1 MTAKPF
7 PRPRPSLPQPV
18 RTVPSFPSVA
28 VKVAAAG
35 AAYRYF
41 ATSGE
46 RSWHGVITAPTREV
60 ALLDI
65 ITTIHAEIGAGRPVR
80 FLLTVPPHNRIW
92 QHRSEL
98 ATLGYLIE
106 RGTFQDQPL
115 LTAVAAGLDATAPA
129 DPPAAKIPG
138 VRPAL
143 TVATDGS
150 VRKSCTGIGW
160 LASNGRYG
168 LRGARHPVSAIGPQA
183 VLLAEL
189 GAIGDAVLSLSAH
202 PLTLISDSTKA
213 VAMVHQWMDGHDIL
227 PAGYPS
233 TGKPGPLV
241 AARHQ
246 IYTARGR
253 LSCRWAKGHRGEPL
267 NEGADALARLA
278 SRYVRG
284 DSGLTESDYH
294 HRAAGLAQGFSAAFD
309 RQLGA

>member
-1 MTAKPF
+1 
-7 PRPRPSLPQPV
+7 
-18 RTVPSFPSVA
+18 
-28 VKVAAAG
+28 VKVAAEG

-41 ATSGE
+41 ATTGE

-65 ITTIHAEIGAGRPVR
+65 IATIHAEIGGGRAMR

-92 QHRSEL
+92 QHRNEL
-98 ATLGYLIE
+98 ATLGFLIE

-115 LTAVAAGLDATAPA
+115 LTAAVEGLDATAPA
-129 DPPAAKIPG
+129 DAPAATIPG
-138 VRPAL
+138 MRPAL
-143 TVATDGS
+143 IVATDGS

-168 LRGARHPVSAIGPQA
+168 LRGARHPISAIGPQA

-213 VAMVHQWMDGHDIL
+213 VAMIHQWMDGHDIL

-233 TGKPGPLV
+233 TSKPGPLV

-253 LSCRWAKGHRGEPL
+253 ISCRWAKGHRGEPL

-284 DSGLTESDYH
+284 NSGLTESDYH

>member
-7 PRPRPSLPQPV
+7 PRPRPSRPQPV
-18 RTVPSFPSVA
+18 RTDPPFPSVA
-28 VKVAAAG
+28 VKVAAA
-35 AAYRYF
+35 ATAYRYF
-41 ATSGE
+41 ATTGE

-65 ITTIHAEIGAGRPVR
+65 ITTIHAEIGAGRPLR
-80 FLLTVPPHNRIW
+80 FLLTVPPYNRIW
-92 QHRSEL
+92 QHRNEL

-106 RGTFQDQPL
+106 RGTLQDQPL
-115 LTAVAAGLDATAPA
+115 LTAASAGLDATAPA
-129 DPPAAKIPG
+129 DPPAATITG

-150 VRKSCTGIGW
+150 VRKSCTGLGW

-202 PLTLISDSTKA
+202 PLTLISDSTEA
-213 VAMVHQWMDGHDIL
+213 VAMVHQWMAGHDIL
-227 PAGYPS
+227 PAGYPN
-233 TGKPGPLV
+233 TGKPGSLV

-246 IYTARGR
+246 IYTARDR

-284 DSGLTESDYH
+284 DSGLTDSDYR
-294 HRAAGLAQGFSAAFD
+294 HRAAGLAQGFSEAFAHH
-309 RQLGA
+309 LGA